1 MPRWKRLKVCH
12 LHSFGFVL
20 NYSTPGDQLAAI
32 DNWDRSRGIPG
43 SETGT
48 GTGDWFIISLNYY
61 RTDSDRRTA
70 LAKLINNQNK
80 SIHSL
85 GARNVKNR
93 NEQIAIATL
102 SLQIL
107 FFTLDLHFKLKRL
120 TKTETETQNRT
131 EKRALKTETQLKPGP
146 NPNPGWAW
154 ACDGGEKIRN
164 FQPAGMKTARR
175 IGRHCQAAV
184 EIVAWI
190 WGMCGTSNSH
200 GTIRKKSQT
209 ESHHL
214 STIHHRPRGSDLAM
228 W

>member
-1 MPRWKRLKVCH
+1 M
-12 LHSFGFVL
+12 
-20 NYSTPGDQLAAI
+20 
-32 DNWDRSRGIPG
+32 
-43 SETGT
+43 
-48 GTGDWFIISLNYY
+48 
-61 RTDSDRRTA
+61 
-70 LAKLINNQNK
+70 INNQNK

-131 EKRALKTETQLKPGP
+131 EKRALKTETQLKPRSKP
-146 NPNPGWAW
+146 KPRLRLSLP
-154 ACDGGEKIRN
+154 GGEKIRN

-214 STIHHRPRGSDLAM
+214 STIDLGVRTWLCDKEINGRDDFAGEM
-228 W
+228 SIPVHLHLVHTEKF